1 MTPLLN
7 SSRKEISM
15 PKITLVAIAA
25 IFILC
30 LVALLK
36 EVNGAIQSTGVA
48 IIAGLGGYSISRKT
62 HPKP

>member
-1 MTPLLN
+1 
-7 SSRKEISM
+7 M